1 MSITNK
7 LRDLGFAVVAR
18 TAPEPMKV
26 WSTTGVIPLHPH
38 ERLSVDV
45 NAALN
50 KAVDFELQCDWD
62 QQIEA
67 NYAYITPRSPRVI
80 SVCKSTGFG
89 EFESDPG
96 KHDDLYAHGL
106 TLQIDIGYDDGEW
119 EDANRNIV
127 QYDDAKSYTG
137 IPAALHLDGQRILV
151 TKLDRIDDL
160 SSWITDHIQQI
171 NTALYRKFLELAKER
186 GSRHGARR

>member
-1 MSITNK
+1 MSITKK
-7 LRDLGFAVVAR
+7 LRELGFAVVAR

-26 WSTTGVIPLHPH
+26 WSKIGVVPLMPN
-38 ERLSVDV
+38 ERLSIDV

-62 QQIEA
+62 RQIEA

-80 SVCKSTGFG
+80 STCKATGFG

-106 TLQIDIGYDDGEW
+106 SLQIDIGYDDGEW
-119 EDANRNIV
+119 EDANSNVI
-127 QYDDAKSYTG
+127 QYDEAKSYTG
-137 IPAALHLDGQRILV
+137 IPAALHLDGQRIMV
-151 TKLDRIDDL
+151 TKLDKIDDL
-160 SSWITDHIQQI
+160 PDWITEHIQQI
-171 NTALYRKFLELAKER
+171 NATLYRKFTELAK
-186 GSRHGARR
+186 GSGARR

>member
-1 MSITNK
+1 MSITKK

-26 WSTTGVIPLHPH
+26 WSTTGVVPLHPH
-38 ERLSVDV
+38 ERLSVNV

-80 SVCKSTGFG
+80 STCKATGFG
-89 EFESDPG
+89 EFDSHPG
-96 KHDDLYAHGL
+96 TYDDLYQHGL
-106 TLQIDIGYDDGEW
+106 SLEIGIGYDDGEW
-119 EDANRNIV
+119 EDANSNVI
-127 QYDDAKSYTG
+127 QYDEAKLYTG
-137 IPAALHLDGQRILV
+137 IPAAVYLDGKRILA
-151 TKLDRIDDL
+151 TKLNKIDDL
-160 SSWITDHIQQI
+160 PDWIAEHIQQI
-171 NTALYRKFLELAKER
+171 NAILYRKFSELAKQHR
-186 GSRHGARR
+186 SRRGAR